1 MMDKRQQEVLEGFFK
16 ELFTWDMAN
25 VGFWLVTGL
34 MEFILGVL
42 LLIPVE
48 ELDGALK
55 GILFMVSIFGA
66 NWYLMAYLQIY
77 DDGKQCKVYDRLKYL
92 PVSLQQI
99 RLFRLRK
106 LVMFSAKMTG
116 VFLAIQLLALIFSR
130 EFSWTCIWYPVSF
143 GFLVPVAIVGG
154 ITWFAK

>member
-1 MMDKRQQEVLEGFFK
+1 MTDKKQQEVLENFFK

-34 MEFILGVL
+34 MELILGIL
-42 LLIPVE
+42 LLIPAE
-48 ELDGALK
+48 ELDSALK

-66 NWYLMAYLQIY
+66 NWYLMAYLQIH
-77 DDGKQCKVYDRLKYL
+77 DDGKPCKVYDRLKYL

-106 LVMFSAKMTG
+106 LVVFSTKMTT
-116 VFLAIQLLALIFSR
+116 VFLVIQILALLLSR
-130 EFSWTCIWYPVSF
+130 EFTWACILYPICF
-143 GFLVPVAIVGG
+143 GFLFPVVIVGG
-154 ITWFAK
+154 ITWFSK